1 MSAFPTVIR
10 LSGMFGPALTVLGL
24 VVVALSVRAAL
35 AVNRGR
41 GTNGLDPKARI
52 NPVLFWGA
60 AAAVLGFLGQCQGT
74 YLALN
79 AIIAAPEIS
88 PQVVAEGF
96 VISFIPT
103 LFGLGILAF
112 AGVVWASLRFLS
124 PSSGLRTLQEKK
136 Q

>member
-1 MSAFPTVIR
+1 MSGLPTIIR
-10 LSGMFGPALTVLGL
+10 LSGLFGPALAVLGL
-24 VVVALSVRAAL
+24 VVLLLSVRALISAIGAEKGAGL
-35 AVNRGR
+35 KDR
-41 GTNGLDPKARI
+41 TNA
-52 NPVLFWGA
+52 VLFWGG

-79 AIIAAPEIS
+79 AIMAAPEIS

-112 AGVVWASLRFLS
+112 AGVVWGALRFLS
-124 PSSGLRTLQEKK
+124 PSLGLRT
-136 Q
+136 